1 MPRTVNN
8 TPEAVAKRKLAS
20 GLDCIRRQTL
30 EDEKFWVE
38 HVSIETTAKIQKA
51 ITSAMA
57 NRKVI
62 VAEKALKQLTDL
74 GVALPKGFTV
84 KFNDTSNT

>member
-1 MPRTVNN
+1 MPRTINQS
-8 TPEAVAKRKLAS
+8 PEAIAKRKLAS
-20 GLDCIRRQTL
+20 GLDCIRRGTL

-38 HVSIETTAKIQKA
+38 NVSLEVTQKIQKA
-51 ITSAMA
+51 ITSALV
-57 NRKVI
+57 NRRAI

-84 KFNDTSNT
+84 KFNDTNNT

>member
-8 TPEAVAKRKLAS
+8 TPEAIAKRKLAS
-20 GLDCIRRQTL
+20 GLDCIRRGVL
-30 EDEKFWVE
+30 EDEKFWVD
-38 HVSIETTAKIQKA
+38 HVSIEVTQKIQKA

-84 KFNDTSNT
+84 KFNDTNNT